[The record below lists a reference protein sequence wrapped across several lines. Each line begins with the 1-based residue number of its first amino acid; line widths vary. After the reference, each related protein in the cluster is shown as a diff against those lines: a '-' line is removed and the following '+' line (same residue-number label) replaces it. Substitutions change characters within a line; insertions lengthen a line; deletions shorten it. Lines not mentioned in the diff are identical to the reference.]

1 MQRPTPSAEPDH
13 AADSM
18 RAIALMIGAVAL
30 FSALDASA
38 KYLVTRSGLPVI
50 EAVWARFIGQ
60 FALLLVLVPLSGV
73 MSAKALFTTSCL
85 TLQLAR
91 SVLMVSTTA
100 FNFLALEQL
109 RLDQTITI
117 VFLAPLVVAALAGPF
132 LGEWVGWRRAFAIA
146 VGFAGVLI
154 AVRPGVTEV
163 PPAVVYAFLAMLAYA
178 LFILLTR
185 YMATFDP
192 PLVTLFYSMF
202 AGTALLAPFAI
213 ADWTVPPD
221 VLSWVLLAGLGILGG
236 AGHYLFIHAYRLA
249 PASTV
254 APFLYLQL
262 LTMIAFGYA
271 VFADVP
277 DMWTLAGSAVIV
289 GSGIYLF
296 HRERVTRGLQ

>member
-1 MQRPTPSAEPDH
+1 
-13 AADSM
+13 
-18 RAIALMIGAVAL
+18 
-30 FSALDASA
+30 
-38 KYLVTRSGLPVI
+38 
-50 EAVWARFIGQ
+50 
-60 FALLLVLVPLSGV
+60 
-73 MSAKALFTTSCL
+73 
-85 TLQLAR
+85 
-91 SVLMVSTTA
+91 
-100 FNFLALEQL
+100 
-109 RLDQTITI
+109 
-117 VFLAPLVVAALAGPF
+117 
-132 LGEWVGWRRAFAIA
+132 
-146 VGFAGVLI
+146 
-154 AVRPGVTEV
+154 VRPGVTGV
-163 PPAVVYAFLAMLAYA
+163 PPAVIYAFLAMLTYA

-185 YMATFDP
+185 YMAHFDP

-202 AGTALLAPFAI
+202 AGAALLAPVAI
-213 ADWTVPPD
+213 AGWAAPPD
-221 VLSWVLLAGLGILGG
+221 LLSWVLLCVLGALGG